1 MAHPIDS
8 ALPCALRDR
17 ELVREMRT
25 KLHAST
31 SYMLDVAES
40 GLNQDL
46 SAVRQRVEF
55 IRSGAPLSSTAYAFH
70 DALQHGLQKND
81 PDFLSRLFSNVEKYS
96 FVRSGI
102 ILTTLGAND
111 SLTQCDTELLA
122 DTYHRRSAGVY
133 SIEYVLGP
141 PSERGIRP
149 SLAALDYSLHELP
162 QVDDETFRELCESV
176 SEIMVVKAGDMNAAS
191 CFNTY
196 GLIFVS
202 EFEPNQSWTRY
213 FEHIVH
219 ESAHYHVFA
228 VCTVDP
234 LVDEPDKARFKSPFR
249 SEPRPAYAIYHAMFV
264 LSRTIHVFR
273 KMRKMTRYAADLA
286 GVSTSYNN
294 AGNDLSFEDK
304 FKMTYDVL
312 KNDVRLTDVG
322 GRLLES
328 CREMAFD

>member
-1 MAHPIDS
+1 MHDIDS
-8 ALPCALRDR
+8 AFPSAARDR
-17 ELVREMRT
+17 GLVREMRG

-31 SYMLDVAES
+31 SYMLDVAEK
-40 GLNQDL
+40 GMDADL
-46 SAVRQRVEF
+46 SAVRQRVEL
-55 IRSGAPLSSTAYAFH
+55 IRSGLPLSSTAYAFH
-70 DALQHGLQKND
+70 DGLQYGLQQNH
-81 PDFLSRLFSNVEKYS
+81 PEYLSRLFSNVDKFS

-102 ILTTLGAND
+102 ALTAFGAHD
-111 SLTQCDTELLA
+111 ELTEPDVELLA

-133 SIEYVLGP
+133 SIEYTLGP
-141 PSERGIRP
+141 PSDVGVKP
-149 SLAALDYSLHELP
+149 SLTALRHALNELP
-162 QVDDETFRELCESV
+162 AVDAETHDELAEIV

-191 CFNTY
+191 CFNTF

-202 EFEPNQSWTRY
+202 EFEPNQNWTRY
-213 FEHIVH
+213 LEHIVH

-264 LSRTIHVFR
+264 LARTIHVFR
-273 KMRKMTRYAADLA
+273 KMARLERYAADLA
-286 GVSTSYNN
+286 KVSTSYNN

-312 KNDVRLTDVG
+312 KNEVRLTAVG
-322 GRLLES
+322 AKLLES
-328 CREMAFD
+328 CRQIAFD